1 MLSIN
6 YKYLFGKICITIPPR
21 AHYRKKIKLL
31 SGLLTI
37 KKIGAIVILF
47 KSTNVYLSERLRNE
61 FGENMGK
68 KENLTPTQERVF
80 SFLNHYLGKKGFP
93 PTLREIAS
101 HFGLKGP
108 RGPQKTLAILE
119 RKGYLRKIPGGSRAV
134 EILSPSQV
142 RHTKVIPVPVIGRV
156 QAGEPILA
164 VENIEGY
171 IHLDR
176 SLVSSEDVFLL
187 RVQGDSMIDAHI
199 QDGDF
204 ALVKPQP
211 DAEDG
216 EIVVALIEDEATIK
230 RIFQKRDL
238 IRLEPANPEMG
249 PIIVKKGE
257 KNVTLVGKVV
267 GIFRK
272 L

>member
-1 MLSIN
+1 MEEL
-6 YKYLFGKICITIPPR
+6 TVTQ
-21 AHYRKKIKLL
+21 KKVLD
-31 SGLLTI
+31 
-37 KKIGAIVILF
+37 
-47 KSTNVYLSERLRNE
+47 
-61 FGENMGK
+61 
-68 KENLTPTQERVF
+68 
-80 SFLNHYLGKKGFP
+80 FLKNQVREKGYP

-101 HFGLKGP
+101 HFKLKGP
-108 RGPQKTLAILE
+108 KAPQKTLQILE
-119 RKGYLRKIPGGSRAV
+119 RKGYIRRIPGGSRAIEMLIPPLV
-134 EILSPSQV
+134 PKSQILSLPIVGTV
-142 RHTKVIPVPVIGRV
+142 R
-156 QAGEPILA
+156 AGEPILA

-187 RVQGDSMIDAHI
+187 RVQGDSMIGANI

-211 DAEDG
+211 HAENG

-230 RIFQKRDL
+230 RIFKKREL
-238 IRLEPANPEMG
+238 IRLEPANPSLE

-257 KNVTLVGKVV
+257 KRVTIVGKVI

-272 L
+272 I

>member
-1 MLSIN
+1 M
-6 YKYLFGKICITIPPR
+6 
-21 AHYRKKIKLL
+21 
-31 SGLLTI
+31 
-37 KKIGAIVILF
+37 
-47 KSTNVYLSERLRNE
+47 
-61 FGENMGK
+61 K
-68 KENLTPTQERVF
+68 KERELTETQKRVF
-80 SFLNHYLGKKGFP
+80 NFLKDYLLEKGFP

-101 HFGLKGP
+101 YFGLRGP
-108 RGPQKTLAILE
+108 KAPQKTLNILE
-119 RKGYLRKIPGGSRAV
+119 RKGCIRKVPGGSRAI
-134 EILSPSQV
+134 EILGSKV
-142 RHTKVIPVPVIGRV
+142 GRHSGLPYKMGFVESATAPTLPIPIIGRV

-171 IHLDR
+171 INLDR
-176 SLVSSEDVFLL
+176 NLASSGDVFLL

-211 DAEDG
+211 NAENG

-230 RIFQKRDL
+230 RIFKKRDL
-238 IRLEPANPEMG
+238 IRLEPAHPKME
-249 PIIVKKGE
+249 PIVVKKGE
-257 KNVTLVGKVV
+257 KKLTIVGKVI